1 MLNRN
6 NKDLPFVSIIM
17 NCYNSSTFLKEAII
31 SVINQTYI
39 NFELI
44 FWDNISTDSSAEI
57 FKSFSDNRLKYY
69 LSDIHT
75 TLGEARN
82 LAVKKVN
89 YEWMCFLDCDDIW
102 LPEKLE
108 KQISIIINNKD
119 DFKLGLIYGPT
130 NIILNDNRRVRH
142 ITKENFPE
150 GDIFNEL
157 LKENFIPLL
166 TALMRTKYFHECG
179 GIDNNLKQAE
189 DYDLFLKITK
199 ISKSKII
206 NEPLTL
212 YRQHGQNISIKQ
224 SELNF
229 TEALQ
234 IISKYMPNK
243 EVEKSLKIWNS
254 KYAIYKFANKEFI
267 SGFFILFFNG
277 SLPFF
282 INFLITILK
291 TKKISNENFTK

>member
-1 MLNRN
+1 MLNKN
-6 NKDLPFVSIIM
+6 NIDLPFVSIIM
-17 NCYNSSTFLKEAII
+17 NCYNSSTFLNEAIT

-130 NIILNDNRRVRH
+130 NIILNDNRKVRH
-142 ITKENFPE
+142 ISKENFPE

-166 TALMRTKYFHECG
+166 TALFRTKYFHECG
-179 GIDNNLKQAE
+179 GIDKNLKQAE

-199 ISKSKII
+199 ISKSKLI

-212 YRQHGQNISIKQ
+212 YIQHGQNISIKQ

-234 IISKYMPNK
+234 IISRYMPNK

-267 SGFFILFFNG
+267 SGAFILFFNG

-291 TKKISNENFTK
+291 TKKISNEN